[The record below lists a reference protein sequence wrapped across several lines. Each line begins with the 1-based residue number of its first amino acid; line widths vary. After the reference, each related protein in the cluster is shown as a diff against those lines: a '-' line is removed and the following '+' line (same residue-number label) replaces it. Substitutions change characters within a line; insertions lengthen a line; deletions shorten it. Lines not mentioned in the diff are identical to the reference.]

1 MVPTSG
7 LRDRAESQ
15 LKSADE
21 KSDIELIPAPLTS
34 VATGIQEDETELMQI
49 FAVEQ
54 GLSAELAGSEPT
66 LSDDFRNLPKDVP
79 GEQSLSV
86 KAPPS
91 GEIPLKKEEYF
102 VQHAAFSQLEGAM
115 VWKNNKASE
124 ISTEIFTK
132 GDNPKRFVVL
142 SGPFREKDSAS
153 DSIADSSDAFVVPSE
168 AIGEH
173 VYSVSGL

>member
-1 MVPTSG
+1 M
-7 LRDRAESQ
+7 A
-15 LKSADE
+15 KSFNRSN

-34 VATGIQEDETELMQI
+34 VATGFQEDETELMQI
-49 FAVEQ
+49 FVVEQ
-54 GLSAELAGSEPT
+54 GLSAESASSEPT
-66 LSDDFRNLPKDVP
+66 LSDDISQLPTDVP
-79 GEQSLSV
+79 GEQIQSLGAHTS
-86 KAPPS
+86 A
-91 GEIPLKKEEYF
+91 EIPLKKEEYF

-124 ISTEIFTK
+124 ISTEIFIK

-142 SGPFREKDSAS
+142 SGPFKEKDSAS
-153 DSIADSSDAFVVPSE
+153 ESIADSSDAFVVPSE